1 MRLSSFNNNSFL
13 FFTFSVP
20 MATWCVQHALTTCWQ
35 IHVSRMNQPPVQ
47 TAVVR
52 SARTTASA
60 TWLWKKLLQSCQ
72 LTVIF
77 VVCASHV
84 ISSATTRG
92 TYAQKGKCT
101 AGWVNPLFH
110 FTWPG
115 LSTFYGLTQW
125 IFCRS
130 NSWMRF
136 GVHFF
141 LLPLSPSPQSM
152 PSMQLRCK
160 HAQSSQAGLA
170 SMRALERVSGIRYY
184 L

>member
-141 LLPLSPSPQSM
+141 FAPIIAFTSI
-152 PSMQLRCK
+152 
-160 HAQSSQAGLA
+160 HAIHAAEVQARSELTG
-170 SMRALERVSGIRYY
+170 RTG
-184 L
+184 